1 MHLCYLSVLL
11 EIVAISAALSKF
23 AGLTFWLLKIVDKHH
38 VWTQQTQGLSA
49 LDRVSTKTTQKI
61 SCNKLILMF

>member
-23 AGLTFWLLKIVDKHH
+23 AGLVAKIVDKHH
-38 VWTQQTQGLSA
+38 IWTRGLSA
-49 LDRVSTKTTQKI
+49 LDKVSTKTTHKHATT
-61 SCNKLILMF
+61 N